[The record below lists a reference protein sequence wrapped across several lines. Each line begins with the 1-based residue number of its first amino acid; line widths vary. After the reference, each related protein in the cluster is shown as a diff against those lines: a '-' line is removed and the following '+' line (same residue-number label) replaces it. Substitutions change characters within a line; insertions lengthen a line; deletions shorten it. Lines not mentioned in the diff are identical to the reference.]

1 MTNEELALSGDISA
15 LWDSLHR
22 FTYQH
27 TYRFYIS
34 CAERCNRAGVMFDDL
49 IQHAYIVMCNA
60 VQRYKADTYKFIT
73 YYGKSLTHAYLRL
86 ISYNRRT
93 ALNNSVS
100 LDKPLDIDGESTL
113 ADVTPDPDSEAEIDN
128 VIDRDYKRELTRDIK
143 VVLDTL
149 PDPERGIL
157 YKHFWEQ
164 WTYEDIASFYNM
176 SWNEIHNA
184 EERALRKLRSQK
196 IRAVLNDYL
205 D

>member
-1 MTNEELALSGDISA
+1 MTNEELALSGDTSA

-34 CAERCNRAGVMFDDL
+34 CAERCNRAGVTFDDL
-49 IQHAYIVMCNA
+49 IQHAYIVMCSA

-100 LDKPLDIDGESTL
+100 LDKPVDDDTADTLIDFV
-113 ADVTPDPDSEAEIDN
+113 ADPDGEAEIDN
-128 VIDRDYKRELTRDIK
+128 VIERDYKRELTRDIK

-149 PDPERGIL
+149 PEIERNIL
-157 YKHFWEQ
+157 RKHFWEQ
-164 WTYEDIASFYNM
+164 WTYEDIADFYNM
-176 SWNEIHNA
+176 SWNEVHNA
-184 EERALRKLRSQK
+184 EERALRKLRSHK
-196 IRAVLNDYL
+196 IRAVLNDYVN
-205 D
+205 